1 MKSRIL
7 ALALSLLAAPALAA
21 PPAATVDA
29 PESAKLGQNVS
40 VSVKTEAKLKCKIEA
55 QDAGI
60 TQALKLTDK
69 DSDANGEATWQ
80 FAIPKDFKADE
91 MPVIVTV
98 VKDKEE
104 QKVTK
109 SIKIAK

>member
-7 ALALSLLAAPALAA
+7 ALALSLMTLPAFAAVS
-21 PPAATVDA
+21 ATVEA
-29 PESAKLGQNVS
+29 PESAKLGEQVS
-40 VSVKTEAKLKCKIEA
+40 VSVKTDAKLKCKIEA
-55 QDAGI
+55 QDAGV
-60 TQALKLTDK
+60 TQLLKLTDQ
-69 DSDANGEATWQ
+69 DSGADGKATWT
-80 FAIPKDFKADE
+80 FEIPKDYKADE
-91 MPVIVTV
+91 MPIIVTV